1 MHPLCLT
8 ILAVRYARPHNM
20 PACSRPLGICWPSCA
35 RLCAGPIFSLCHAS
49 FGASAIRG
57 LIGSAGQG
65 SHRCRLEHQTFK
77 HAVDSPAAL
86 GKVLPAI
93 FGCSELTSL
102 QAAWSGLGSQP
113 AQPTASSQ
121 PHPANQGSRVESFA
135 PKITSAHLA
144 ELKKQFLV
152 SYTSVLL
159 TPSTMPSLRL
169 IPLAAHQEA

>member
-1 MHPLCLT
+1 MRCRSLVLHMHAPSVLNYLGCAL
-8 ILAVRYARPHNM
+8 RPSAQHAGLQQA
-20 PACSRPLGICWPSCA
+20 PRHCWPSFA

-102 QAAWSGLGSQP
+102 QVLRYGRLGPVWAHSQHSQQLQASPILQIKVPGL
-113 AQPTASSQ
+113 
-121 PHPANQGSRVESFA
+121 SRS
-135 PKITSAHLA
+135 P
-144 ELKKQFLV
+144 
-152 SYTSVLL
+152 
-159 TPSTMPSLRL
+159 PR
-169 IPLAAHQEA
+169 